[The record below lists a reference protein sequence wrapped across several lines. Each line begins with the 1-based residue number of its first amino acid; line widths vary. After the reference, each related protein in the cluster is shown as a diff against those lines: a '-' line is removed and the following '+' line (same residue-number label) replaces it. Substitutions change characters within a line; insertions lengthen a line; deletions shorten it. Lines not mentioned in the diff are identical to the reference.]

1 MNLFFSER
9 GEKKCLLDD
18 LPALTE
24 IPLQTI
30 DSGLE
35 DTFSESPLDK
45 GLFFSHIFGT
55 NRFEARNNCSKYS
68 FKVLLIENPLVSCES
83 GKISS
88 TMEEITEKLM
98 VLKFDKQVEDV
109 VSKLYE
115 GKFFEK

>member
-45 GLFFSHIFGT
+45 GLFFLTFLVQI
-55 NRFEARNNCSKYS
+55 
-68 FKVLLIENPLVSCES
+68 VLKL
-83 GKISS
+83 
-88 TMEEITEKLM
+88 EITVQNIL
-98 VLKFDKQVEDV
+98 LKYC
-109 VSKLYE
+109 L
-115 GKFFEK
+115 

>member
-45 GLFFSHIFGT
+45 GLFFLTFLVQI
-55 NRFEARNNCSKYS
+55 
-68 FKVLLIENPLVSCES
+68 VLKL
-83 GKISS
+83 
-88 TMEEITEKLM
+88 EITVQNIL
-98 VLKFDKQVEDV
+98 
-109 VSKLYE
+109 
-115 GKFFEK
+115 